1 MSDHLN
7 GSLLASDLKFTIA
20 NGQVTG
26 IARVAGSA
34 TVTLPLPSNTT
45 FTVGTGKVTAT
56 VTRGATTDTRTYT
69 VDATDSTLY
78 HLAQDTRTYDT
89 AAATAR
95 SYGFTVAAGKVT
107 AIVEGIASGKNHTVD
122 VSKLPGTAFAVSGNT
137 ITETSIHG
145 NTIETVQF
153 VTTDGS
159 TYKIASDTLTFVSAG
174 AATTLL
180 SVEPEERMSFT
191 FSGSTVTAAQVVRLD
206 GTTASAHANVK
217 LTTTYTQPA
226 AGYVVETV
234 TDGTHSRYE
243 VFHDGNGDGIYTAVA
258 HGTGTTVDLVGLQA
272 QISPLINTLL

>member
-7 GSLLASDLKFTIA
+7 GSHLDADLNFTIT

-69 VDATDSTLY
+69 VDAADSTLY

-137 ITETSIHG
+137 ITETSVHG

-206 GTTASAHANVK
+206 GTTAAAHANAK